1 MAPFSPQPVRS
12 RRRRMM
18 AAQRACCG
26 IALASFRR
34 NAECGVSEEMLLLPV
49 SAFFV
54 ENVLKF
60 NTFCNLS
67 EADKRFVNRL
77 ACHPDA
83 RLRTGAAAVEEALDL
98 ETVRKLAKDPAF
110 AVRRELSQNDDAIG
124 KLTATECVQLT
135 QNDTSLIVNLLRALE
150 HNVHESTRPLN
161 NKDLDSLGHAPNE
174 KIAAIEK
181 LRFVVHAFKDNF
193 DRRVRNEVAD
203 AEEELKEADNDPEL
217 FAPTE
222 VVRAHKRWKERAL
235 RESFVGNPGD
245 YAIGFVFL
253 DETALSEGN
262 VALDAGSPVLR
273 LPLDAY
279 DDVIRELPSG
289 EQRNVFLERF
299 ASNTNAYVREVM
311 AEIECLP
318 KAALDFLKTDDNYD
332 VRLALLQNESA
343 LTELSE
349 KEIIDLIRGDASL
362 VREAF
367 EYADVGARMRTI
379 LETAFENSDDPG
391 VWELLEA
398 VGE

>member
-1 MAPFSPQPVRS
+1 MAQFSPQPVRS
-12 RRRRMM
+12 RRRRMV
-18 AAQRACCG
+18 AAQRTCCG
-26 IALASFRR
+26 IALASFRL
-34 NAECGVSEEMLLLPV
+34 NAECSASEEMLLLPV

-77 ACHPDA
+77 ACHQDA

-98 ETVRKLAKDPAF
+98 ETVSKLAKDPAF
-110 AVRRELSQNDDAIG
+110 AVRQELSQNDDAIG
-124 KLTATECVQLT
+124 KLTAMECVQLT
-135 QNDTSLIVNLLRALE
+135 QNDTSLIVNLLRTLE
-150 HNVHESTRPLN
+150 HNVHESARTLDNEDLN
-161 NKDLDSLGHAPNE
+161 SLGDVPNE
-174 KIAAIEK
+174 KITAIEK
-181 LRFVVHAFKDNF
+181 LRLVVGAFKTHF
-193 DRRVRNEVAD
+193 DRVVRNEVAD
-203 AEEELKEADNDPEL
+203 AEEELKEADNDPKS

-222 VVRAHKRWKERAL
+222 VVRAHKRWKERSL
-235 RESFVGNPGD
+235 RESFVGNHGD

-262 VALDAGSPVLR
+262 VTLDAGSPVLR

-279 DDVIRELPSG
+279 DDVIRDLPNG
-289 EQRNVFLERF
+289 EQRDVFLKRF
-299 ASNTNAYVREVM
+299 AANTNADVREAM
-311 AEIECLP
+311 AGIECIP
-318 KAALDFLKTDDNYD
+318 KAVLDFLKTDDNYD

-349 KEIIDLIRGDASL
+349 KEIIALIRGDASL

-367 EYADVGARMRTI
+367 EYADVGARMRSI
-379 LETAFENSDDPG
+379 LETAFEDSDDPG
-391 VWELLEA
+391 IWELLEA